1 MTEHSPV
8 GSSQSNGMTE
18 RRIQTIEGQIRALRS
33 AFEARA
39 EAKLPTSSCLFAWMI
54 IHAANILNLCEVGR
68 DGKVPFQRL
77 RGRRMHA
84 DLVEFGERVLYQ
96 PLDHK
101 SLGSAQ
107 NRWAD
112 GVFIGIKMNTGE
124 KLIAT
129 TEGICKAR
137 SIRRRVES
145 ERWNA
150 DEIMKVTGNP

>member
-33 AFEARA
+33 AFEARTK
-39 EAKLPTSSCLFAWMI
+39 AKLPTSSCLFTWMTF
-54 IHAANILNLCEVGR
+54 HAANRLNLCEVGK

-84 DLVEFGERVLYQ
+84 ELVESGERVHYQ
-96 PLDHK
+96 PLNYK

-107 NRWAD
+107 PRWVE
-112 GVFIGIKMNTGE
+112 GVYIGMKINTGE

-129 TEGICKAR
+129 TNHRR
-137 SIRRRVES
+137 SLQSKIDKKKTGERKVEC
-145 ERWNA
+145 
-150 DEIMKVTGNP
+150 